1 MSMDSFQLQL
11 LALLMLLHTATCAD
25 GTREVIGAVGASVTF
40 HIPPPAGNAVFWNF
54 GNDPIATVLPKDPPE
69 VVFSEE
75 KYKKRFT
82 FLENGRALSIS
93 QLSLEDAGI
102 YSVKIDG
109 KISTFTLR
117 VYGKLAEP
125 TVTCEDRNCSAGSC
139 RFSLR
144 CSVPGTGLGS
154 ISYLWSKG
162 EQPWDEGPT
171 VLVVNESS
179 WNEPESLTCTARNP
193 VSSRNVT
200 VVAPGD
206 LCIENATHPP
216 GPGELPPPVH
226 VQPRS
231 RASPGVPVCPG
242 QLFHVW
248 PGRRI
253 GEPEPSTLQLLPKP
267 FPGNVGA
274 LRAVPSAPPGWL
286 CPLGDFGRAGV
297 PPRVWDGSTESIRV
311 HGIPLIR
318 RNIPP
323 IPNLPK
329 RSGCSCPGRT
339 GRSPEVPSNPAIL
352 GFWDLGILGSW
363 DSGILG
369 FWDSPAAASAKPLVL
384 VQDLLE

>member
-206 LCIENATHPP
+206 LCIDAHSGARTGIGVGASLGIVFLSVVLFVLLCKFNGWRKSHLSKEKRMNTVNTVDDMTMYAEVGPSQQRIPNGTKAKPTEALESSSTIYSLVKRPGQAGDGKEENAT
-216 GPGELPPPVH
+216 
-226 VQPRS
+226 
-231 RASPGVPVCPG
+231 AS
-242 QLFHVW
+242 
-248 PGRRI
+248 
-253 GEPEPSTLQLLPKP
+253 
-267 FPGNVGA
+267 
-274 LRAVPSAPPGWL
+274 
-286 CPLGDFGRAGV
+286 
-297 PPRVWDGSTESIRV
+297 
-311 HGIPLIR
+311 
-318 RNIPP
+318 
-323 IPNLPK
+323 
-329 RSGCSCPGRT
+329 
-339 GRSPEVPSNPAIL
+339 
-352 GFWDLGILGSW
+352 
-363 DSGILG
+363 
-369 FWDSPAAASAKPLVL
+369 
-384 VQDLLE
+384 LLELV

>member
-11 LALLMLLHTATCAD
+11 LALLMLLHTAMCAD
-25 GTREVIGAVGASVTF
+25 GTREVIGAVGASITF
-40 HIPPPAGNAVFWNF
+40 PIQIPAGSVVFWTF

-82 FLENGRALSIS
+82 FPENGRALSIS

-109 KISTFTLR
+109 KTSTFTLR
-117 VYGKLAEP
+117 VYGELAEP

-144 CSVPGTGLGS
+144 CSVPGTGLGN

-206 LCIENATHPP
+206 LWLQLFPGAVARDAEGSADLSPCSLPSPENATHPP
-216 GPGELPPPVH
+216 GPDAHSGARTGIGVG
-226 VQPRS
+226 
-231 RASPGVPVCPG
+231 ASLGIVSLSVALFVLLCKFNGWRKSHLSKEKRMNTVDTVDDMTMYAEVGPSQQRIPNGTKAKPTEAPESSSTIYSLVKHPG
-242 QLFHVW
+242 QMD
-248 PGRRI
+248 P
-253 GEPEPSTLQLLPKP
+253 T
-267 FPGNVGA
+267 
-274 LRAVPSAPPGWL
+274 
-286 CPLGDFGRAGV
+286 
-297 PPRVWDGSTESIRV
+297 T
-311 HGIPLIR
+311 
-318 RNIPP
+318 
-323 IPNLPK
+323 
-329 RSGCSCPGRT
+329 
-339 GRSPEVPSNPAIL
+339 
-352 GFWDLGILGSW
+352 
-363 DSGILG
+363 
-369 FWDSPAAASAKPLVL
+369 
-384 VQDLLE
+384 

>member
-11 LALLMLLHTATCAD
+11 LALLMLLHTAMCAD

-40 HIPPPAGNAVFWNF
+40 PIQPPAGRAVFWTF
-54 GNDPIATVLPKDPPE
+54 GNDPIASVVPKDPPE
-69 VVFSEE
+69 VLFSEE
-75 KYKKRFT
+75 KYEKRFT
-82 FLENGRALSIS
+82 FPENGRALGIS

-109 KISTFTLR
+109 KTSTFTLR
-117 VYGKLAEP
+117 VYGELAEP

-193 VSSRNVT
+193 VSSRNIT
-200 VVAPGD
+200 VVAPGG
-206 LCIENATHPP
+206 LCEENATHPP

-231 RASPGVPVCPG
+231 RASPGIPVCPG

-248 PGRRI
+248 PGRGI

-274 LRAVPSAPPGWL
+274 LQAVPSAPPGWL

-297 PPRVWDGSTESIRV
+297 PPEFGMGAPSPSVFMES
-311 HGIPLIR
+311 H
-318 RNIPP
+318 
-323 IPNLPK
+323 
-329 RSGCSCPGRT
+329 RSAEISHPSQI
-339 GRSPEVPSNPAIL
+339 SPR
-352 GFWDLGILGSW
+352 DLGAPVLAGLGDLQRFLPTQPFW

-369 FWDSPAAASAKPLVL
+369 FWHLGILGFWDSGSPAAASAKPLVL